1 MGLGAAYRRE
11 AHEMRQMPATLVVA
25 MSLLLASCGGG
36 GGGPVST
43 PAPAP
48 APTPSPS
55 PTPSPTPT
63 PPLPPQALG
72 AASGETSFANWATRT
87 TQQLAVP
94 DDTVTTTSADT
105 VQLTFSFDAE
115 NNVYTVSGGGNT
127 SSFGEAQF
135 LGYDSAG
142 DAHFSHETDDGFDLL
157 TLFNPARMGGGTQ
170 YVTAGLWQRRMP
182 DGTASSN
189 FAFDV
194 FVYGF
199 PTETSGVPLTG
210 SATYDI
216 DLFGVASPIG
226 TFPRSVVGN
235 GTFSLD
241 FAQGLFAMSGEAGEY
256 NNEVDYSTCCAQW
269 MGAGYLASDGGL
281 SGNFAYGGREGFA
294 YQATIVGSLFGPS
307 GSEVGGSFIGGDGE
321 DATFTGIFAG
331 THERSGIDASLHVL
345 GEGARSFYT
354 IQGAT
359 AAFQA
364 PGEDSSSGAAY
375 YFPASHG
382 RIEFGPDRSVTLL
395 SGISDDQYEDV
406 TFTQAD
412 LVAARSDA
420 RFAAYEVNNAN
431 GNYQLELFR
440 PGPGNPE
447 IELTYSSFGHWQETR
462 AINDAERLTL
472 STWFSYGA
480 RTAGGTLPT
489 TGTAHYN
496 ATILGSGERY
506 TDAERLTLSGT
517 SSIDIDFGAMRI
529 EGTFD
534 ADALTT
540 SNETIDLPEL
550 TFGGAFGS
558 DGFNALLESAP
569 GHAPGSI
576 RGSLYGPGGEEIGG
590 SFDFIT
596 RVVEGGEVDAAYSG
610 VFYGKRD

>member
-1 MGLGAAYRRE
+1 MGRT
-11 AHEMRQMPATLVVA
+11 PATLIVA

-36 GGGPVST
+36 GGGGPVST
-43 PAPAP
+43 PPP

-63 PPLPPQALG
+63 PPPSPQALG
-72 AASGETSFANWATRT
+72 AASGQTNFANLATRT
-87 TQQLAVP
+87 TQQLVMP

-105 VQLTFSFDAE
+105 IQLSFSFDAE

-127 SSFGEAQF
+127 SAFGEAQF

-142 DAHFSHETDDGFDLL
+142 DALFSRETDDGFDLL

-182 DGTASSN
+182 NGTASSN
-189 FAFDV
+189 FEFDV

-199 PTETSGVPLTG
+199 PTEPSNVPITG
-210 SATYDI
+210 TATYDI
-216 DLFGVASPIG
+216 HLFGVASPIG
-226 TFPRSVVGN
+226 TFPRSVVGD

-256 NNEVDYSTCCAQW
+256 NNEVDYSTCCASW
-269 MGAGYLASDGGL
+269 RGAGYLASSGGL
-281 SGNFAYGGREGFA
+281 SGNLAYDGRDRFT
-294 YQATIVGSLFGPS
+294 YQATVAGGLFGPS
-307 GSEVGGSFIGGDGE
+307 GSEVGGRFVGGDGD

-331 THERSGIDASLHVL
+331 TREGSGIDVSLHVL
-345 GEGARSFYT
+345 GEAARSFYT
-354 IQGAT
+354 IQGST

-364 PGEDSSSGAAY
+364 PGDDSSSGAAY
-375 YFPASHG
+375 YFPAENG
-382 RIEFGPDRSVTLL
+382 QIEFGSDRSVTLRA
-395 SGISDDQYEDV
+395 GISDDRFENV
-406 TFTQAD
+406 TFTEAD

-420 RFAAYEVNNAN
+420 RFAAYEVNDAH
-431 GNYQLELFR
+431 GNYQLELFQ
-440 PGPGNPE
+440 PGSRNPE

-462 AINDAERLTL
+462 AINDADRLTL

-489 TGTAHYN
+489 TGTAHYT

-506 TDAERLTLSGT
+506 TDTQRVTLSGT
-517 SSIDIDFGAMRI
+517 SSIDIDFGALRI
-529 EGTFD
+529 QGTLD
-534 ADALTT
+534 ANALTA

-550 TFGGAFGS
+550 TFGGAFES
-558 DGFNALLESAP
+558 NGFNALLESAP

-590 SFDFIT
+590 SFDFAT
-596 RVVEGGEVDAAYSG
+596 RIVEGGEVDAAYSG